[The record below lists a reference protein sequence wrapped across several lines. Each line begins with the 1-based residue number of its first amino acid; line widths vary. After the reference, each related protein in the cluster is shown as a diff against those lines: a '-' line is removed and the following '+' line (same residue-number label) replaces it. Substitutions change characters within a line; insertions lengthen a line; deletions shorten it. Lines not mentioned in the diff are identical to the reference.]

1 MYSYSAAYSVLKQ
14 FSSMP
19 GVAMPGSAD

>member
-14 FSSMP
+14 FS
-19 GVAMPGSAD
+19 GRYV